1 MYIYWRRQLKNVSLT
16 QVCNQVRVSTSGT
29 MTYSSPGRESRAWSP
44 QTGALSSHYSSVTCW
59 KNSGILASNCTSRL
73 DKRETKEVAGQG
85 KLEVESRPE
94 PPGYCH
100 PLTFLL
106 HSHW

>member
-1 MYIYWRRQLKNVSLT
+1 
-16 QVCNQVRVSTSGT
+16 
-29 MTYSSPGRESRAWSP
+29 MTYSSPPRESRAWSP

-59 KNSGILASNCTSRL
+59 KENSGILASNCTSRL

-106 HSHW
+106 HSHR